1 MPLLVSRTTPV
12 DVSRLDP
19 SRQEFIGPVPELL
32 EHVRAVLNRLGTF
45 SGKGRRASG
54 RKVSDAA
61 AKGTL
66 EHVVEVLRSILE
78 TDFATNQKE
87 AAKEGWQFDYLVE
100 CDESGKSVEI
110 LTRIYSPARPGAIL
124 YGRVVER
131 DGANSYL
138 LWSDD

>member
-1 MPLLVSRTTPV
+1 M
-12 DVSRLDP
+12 DASRLDQR
-19 SRQEFIGPVPELL
+19 RQEFIGPVPELL
-32 EHVRAVLNRLGTF
+32 EHLRAVLNRLEICP
-45 SGKGRRASG
+45 GKRRRASG

-61 AKGTL
+61 AIGTL
-66 EHVVEVLRSILE
+66 EDVVDVLRSILE
-78 TDFATNQKE
+78 SDFATNEKE

-100 CDESGKSVEI
+100 YDEGGKSVEV

-131 DGANSYL
+131 DGADSYL